1 MPPAEWHLVAL
12 DVVPAAT
19 MFADVIS
26 SPAGFLAAGSAGPAA
41 QQPVVLR
48 STDGQAWASEAI
60 DSRFASPASLV
71 SWGDRA
77 VAMGG
82 GETDRCAH
90 PTALDTWSRAADGT
104 WTEAPFDQD
113 FCVGAATTTLLV
125 HDDHPFLI
133 GAGSGDISYVMTSD
147 DGLHWTL
154 RQQPFDG
161 VYPVAAATDG
171 SVVWVFGYTPDGR
184 PAALSSP
191 DGTSFGAP
199 SPIPVIGPETAV
211 LGAVALAGKLAVVT
225 TSGPNVGIL
234 RPEVGGGWQIEPA
247 AGIRGDQVGRIA
259 VVGDRLVAIG
269 GDENGTPLAWSS
281 ADGAS
286 WKPIRLPAEAGTG
299 ATITGIAASNGVAV
313 LVGQMMASDG
323 TSLVGAIWVGSS
335 VLLEP

>member
-1 MPPAEWHLVAL
+1 
-12 DVVPAAT
+12 
-19 MFADVIS
+19 MFADVVS
-26 SPAGFLAAGSAGPAA
+26 SPAGFLVVGAAGPAG

-48 STDGQAWASEAI
+48 SADGQAWASEAI
-60 DSRFASPASLV
+60 DSGFASPASLV

-90 PTALDTWSRAADGT
+90 PSALDTWSRAADGT

-113 FCVGAATTTLLV
+113 FCVGAATTTLLI

-147 DGLHWTL
+147 DGRHWTL
-154 RQQPFDG
+154 RQQPFNG

-171 SVVWVFGYTPDGR
+171 STIWVFGYRGDGR
-184 PAALSSP
+184 AATLSSP
-191 DGTSFGAP
+191 DGNSFGAAAP
-199 SPIPVIGPETAV
+199 LPILGPETAV
-211 LGAVALAGKLAVVT
+211 LDAVSFRGKLVVVT

-234 RPEVGGGWQIEPA
+234 RPEAGGGWQVEPA
-247 AGIRGDQVGRIA
+247 AGIPGDQVGGIV

-281 ADGAS
+281 ADGTS
-286 WKPIRLPAEAGTG
+286 WSPVRLPAEAGTG
-299 ATITGIAASNGVAV
+299 ATITGIAESNGVAV
-313 LVGQMMASDG
+313 LVGQALAPDG
-323 TSLVGAIWVGSS
+323 NSAVGAIWVGSS
-335 VLLEP
+335 TLLEP